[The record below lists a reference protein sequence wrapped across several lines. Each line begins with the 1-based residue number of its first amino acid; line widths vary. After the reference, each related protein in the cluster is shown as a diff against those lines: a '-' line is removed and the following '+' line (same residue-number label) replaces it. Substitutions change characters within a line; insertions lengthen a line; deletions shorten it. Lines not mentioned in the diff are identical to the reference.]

1 METKPKLSS
10 FSDLFKSAIGDFK
23 ARFKSIIIFSLISL
37 AASFLLSGFAAA
49 GIVIIASNIILGLAL
64 ILVGVLLFMA
74 VSYLTSGAFVYA
86 MKDGSGVKESFKF
99 IFRNFWSFIWIM
111 VLMMLVII
119 PGFVALII
127 PGILLSVLLSF
138 GMFAFMDEGL
148 KGSAALMRS
157 KEYVTGYFWPIAGKF
172 GLYILVVLGA
182 AIGAG
187 IVTGIISIASK
198 ELGSFVQALFNA
210 VIITPIGICFSWR
223 LYKDIKEKRPEVAS
237 APVSE
242 KRGKIKALAV
252 IGAVMIVAATALI
265 VVAAPGIMSEIEKI
279 QEEEASDTSE
289 LNLEGVDF
297 NLDDFPT
304 EVSE

>member
-1 METKPKLSS
+1 MENKPKLSS

-49 GIVIIASNIILGLAL
+49 GVVLIASNVIIGLLL
-64 ILVGVLLFMA
+64 IIVGVLLFLA
-74 VSYLTSGAFVYA
+74 ITYLTSGALVYA

-99 IFRNFWSFIWIM
+99 IFKNFWSFIWIM

-138 GMFAFMDEGL
+138 TMFAFMDEGL
-148 KGSAALMRS
+148 RGSAALMRS
-157 KEYVTGYFWPIAGKF
+157 KEYVSGYFWPIIGKL
-172 GLYILVVLGA
+172 GLYVLVVLGA

-187 IVTGIISIASK
+187 IVTGILSMVNK
-198 ELGSFVQALFNA
+198 ELGSLVQTLFN
-210 VIITPIGICFSWR
+210 VIVITPIGICFSWR
-223 LYKDIKEKRPEVAS
+223 LYKDLKEKRPEVVS

-252 IGAVMIVAATALI
+252 IGAVVIVASTVLI
-265 VVAAPGIMSEIEKI
+265 VMAAPEILSEIRKI
-279 QEEEASDTSE
+279 QAEEASASPE
-289 LNLEGVDF
+289 LDLDDAEF
-297 NLDDFPT
+297 NLDDFSADI
-304 EVSE
+304 SE